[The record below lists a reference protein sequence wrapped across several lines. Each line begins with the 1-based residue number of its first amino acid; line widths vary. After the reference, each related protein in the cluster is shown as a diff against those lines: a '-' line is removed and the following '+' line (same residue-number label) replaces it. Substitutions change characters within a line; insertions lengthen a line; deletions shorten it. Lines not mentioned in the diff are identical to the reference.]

1 MTERVNNP
9 RLAFSQFD
17 PDFGLQGDQT
27 LRRRMPSLVV
37 PAVAPAVS
45 GSMAWRIMYP
55 TKSSEPL
62 AGSQTCLAF
71 EISSSSI
78 RTGAPLRSSSQ
89 RASPMWSGCRWVTMI
104 LLTSRSESSPIRT
117 ASDSQA
123 LRAGG

>member
-1 MTERVNNP
+1 M
-9 RLAFSQFD
+9 
-17 PDFGLQGDQT
+17 QGDLT

-45 GSMAWRIMYP
+45 GTMPNRIMYLAKP
-55 TKSSEPL
+55 SEPL

-89 RASPMWSGCRWVTMI
+89 RAGPMWSGCRWVTMI
-104 LLTSRSESSPIRT
+104 LVTFRSKSSPIRA

-123 LRAGG
+123 SRAGG